1 MTKRARVLD
10 SWGVVAFFED
20 EQPAAAKMEEIL
32 ADSHEAGIALMM
44 TAVNLGEVWY
54 SLARAYSEKQADQA
68 LAQLL
73 QMGVEVVPA
82 DWDLAYQ
89 SARLKVRGGISYA
102 DCFAVALA
110 KSRKAEV
117 VTGDT
122 EFRQVEGEVKIL
134 WV

>member
-1 MTKRARVLD
+1 MTKKTRVLD
-10 SWGVVAFFED
+10 SWGIVAFFED
-20 EQPAAAKMEEIL
+20 EQPAADKMEEIL
-32 ADSHEAGIALMM
+32 AEAHEADVTLLI

-68 LAQLL
+68 LAQLQ

-82 DWDLAYQ
+82 DWDLTYQ
-89 SARLKVRGGISYA
+89 AARLKVHGNISYA

-110 KSRKAEV
+110 KSKKAEV
-117 VTGDT
+117 VTGDK
-122 EFRQVEGEVKIL
+122 EFRQAEDEVKIL